1 MSTYQSPKSKQK
13 CFRQYLEKS
22 GAIDSLTSALVN
34 LYEESNKPHESTEY
48 IKQHLGDNRNPPIEK
63 QQQLLKENEMLDK
76 ENERL
81 KQKVDE
87 MTKTIETLKKNLNH
101 LRAHSRKARDEK
113 S

>member
-1 MSTYQSPKSKQK
+1 
-13 CFRQYLEKS
+13 
-22 GAIDSLTSALVN
+22 
-34 LYEESNKPHESTEY
+34 
-48 IKQHLGDNRNPPIEK
+48 
-63 QQQLLKENEMLDK
+63 MLDK